1 MVNQWTPRTLAAMLC
16 FVLLWTAA
24 AVLGPTEAEAK
35 PSYPEFDKVSAA
47 GPVIPGLN
55 AKNEWVPQ
63 GLAVVPGKNW
73 VIASHYSGKSSSQ
86 ASAISITD
94 TKTKKR
100 IKTLYLYESANKKHT
115 GHVGGVAAS
124 AKYVW
129 IASGKSVYQ
138 IPVSTVS
145 GKKDYSNVV
154 MKKYALGHKASYA
167 AYSDGVLWVGEYMDG
182 QDIGQSMCKP
192 GPQGKARGYK
202 LNGKGELPANPKAT
216 YTWTTPDRVQGMA
229 LTKNRVFYSQSC
241 GRNNDSTL
249 LVYTRGASGKQ
260 VSSLKM
266 PPMSE
271 GISLKGSS
279 LYVLFESGARK
290 YADGKY
296 PLKNMY
302 IINTKKLKL

>member
-1 MVNQWTPRTLAAMLC
+1 MNGCLKDWRSC
-16 FVLLWTAA
+16 
-24 AVLGPTEAEAK
+24 
-35 PSYPEFDKVSAA
+35 
-47 GPVIPGLN
+47 
-55 AKNEWVPQ
+55 Q
-63 GLAVVPGKNW
+63 GKIGSSSR
-73 VIASHYSGKSSSQ
+73 IIREIQQSGKRHLDYRHEDQ
-86 ASAISITD
+86 KADKDALPVRERQQEAYRTC
-94 TKTKKR
+94 R
-100 IKTLYLYESANKKHT
+100 
-115 GHVGGVAAS
+115 GVAAS
-124 AKYVW
+124 AKYIW

-154 MKKYALGHKASYA
+154 MKKIRSWRKASYA
-167 AYSDGVLWVGEYMDG
+167 AYSDGALWVGEYMDG

-229 LTKNRVFYSQSC
+229 LTKNRVFTVNPAAATMTAPCSYIRGEPRATGQ
-241 GRNNDSTL
+241 L
-249 LVYTRGASGKQ
+249 LENASD
-260 VSSLKM
+260 VRRHL
-266 PPMSE
+266 SE
-271 GISLKGSS
+271 GSS

-290 YADGKY
+290 YADRKY